1 MQGWLAA
8 FLFEVDIITS
18 SQNQYV
24 KLARSLSQ
32 KKHRLETGLILAE
45 GINLLRDMPASVEV
59 RYVFYTLDRRDEVL
73 NLLEKYGIAED
84 DERVMCVTDSVLKS
98 FADTVTPYGIA
109 AVVKM
114 PSLEYV
120 APTANAILLDGVA
133 DPGNVGT
140 IIRTAAA
147 AGFED
152 VYLLDCAEAYS
163 PKVIRASLGGIF
175 RIRVHEVDIMRAM
188 ELVREFDSAALD
200 MDGQDLLKSEL
211 PSPVLLI
218 AGSEAHGV
226 RECIKNSA
234 KHVYAL
240 PMSNGVES
248 LNVAVAAAVAMYQ
261 TI

>member
-1 MQGWLAA
+1 M
-8 FLFEVDIITS
+8 EIITS

-59 RYVFYTLDRRDEVL
+59 KYVFYTLDRRDEVL
-73 NLLEKYGIAED
+73 PLLKKYGIAED
-84 DERVMCVTDSVLKS
+84 DSRVMCVTDSVLKS

-120 APTANAILLDGVA
+120 APTSNAILLDGVA

-147 AGFED
+147 AGYED
-152 VYLLDCAEAYS
+152 VYLLDCSEAYS
-163 PKVIRASLGGIF
+163 PKVIRSSLGGIF
-175 RIRVHEVDIMRAM
+175 RVRVHEVDIMRAM
-188 ELVREFDSAALD
+188 ELVRSYQSAALD
-200 MDGQDLLKSEL
+200 MGGQNLLEAKLET
-211 PSPVLLI
+211 PVLLI

-226 RECIKNSA
+226 RECIKNTA
-234 KHVYAL
+234 KRVCAL

-248 LNVAVAAAVAMYQ
+248 LNVAVAAAIAMYQ

>member
-1 MQGWLAA
+1 M
-8 FLFEVDIITS
+8 DIITS

-45 GINLLRDMPASVEV
+45 GINLLRDMPSDVVVE
-59 RYVFYTLDRRDEVL
+59 YVFYTPDRRDEML
-73 NLLEKYGIAED
+73 PLLDKYDIAED
-84 DERVMCVTDSVLKS
+84 DPRVMCVTESVLKS

-114 PSLEYV
+114 PSSEYV
-120 APTANAILLDGVA
+120 APSGNAILLDGVA

-147 AGFED
+147 ANFHD
-152 VYLLDCAEAYS
+152 VYLLECAEAYS

-175 RIRVHEVDIMRAM
+175 RVRVHEVDIERAM
-188 ELVREFDSAALD
+188 TLVNEGEGTVLD
-200 MDGQDLLKSEL
+200 MGGENLLTSKL
-211 PSPVLLI
+211 PSPALLI

-226 RECIKNSA
+226 RECIKRAA
-234 KHVYAL
+234 KRIFAL

-248 LNVAVAAAVAMYQ
+248 LNVAVAAAIAMYQ
-261 TI
+261 TV